1 MRWLRGALIADPA
14 IILSTIGFS
23 CVSVFS
29 SFFDS
34 TGRVPAL
41 IASRWAKFL
50 LWASGVQVS
59 VEGLHNIDPAGSYIF
74 MANHTSYIDTP
85 VVLANI
91 FVQFRFLAKRG
102 LFQIPFLGTHLSR
115 AGHIPVPRDDPRA
128 AVKTLHIAAE
138 TVQKNKISLLIFPE
152 GGRSPDGVLAEFKEG
167 GAYIAIRAGVPVVPL
182 VLIGG
187 REVLPYGGAI
197 VKSGKIT
204 MRVLPP
210 IETAQLSLKDR
221 DTLTEKV
228 HDLILA
234 ELVH

>member
-1 MRWLRGALIADPA
+1 
-14 IILSTIGFS
+14 
-23 CVSVFS
+23 
-29 SFFDS
+29 
-34 TGRVPAL
+34 
-41 IASRWAKFL
+41 
-50 LWASGVQVS
+50 
-59 VEGLHNIDPAGSYIF
+59 
-74 MANHTSYIDTP
+74 
-85 VVLANI
+85 
-91 FVQFRFLAKRG
+91 
-102 LFQIPFLGTHLSR
+102 
-115 AGHIPVPRDDPRA
+115 
-128 AVKTLHIAAE
+128 
-138 TVQKNKISLLIFPE
+138 
-152 GGRSPDGVLAEFKEG
+152 
-167 GAYIAIRAGVPVVPL
+167 L